1 MTVSCMPVYYIQY
14 WNPIQNE
21 PYFKEQVEVDTI
33 ALNQTS
39 PVELRPDWVVVSLPE
54 WGRVREPRSP
64 LHILISSVNT
74 G

>member
-1 MTVSCMPVYYIQY
+1 MPMYYIQY

-21 PYFKEQVEVDTI
+21 PYFKEQVEMDTMVP
-33 ALNQTS
+33 NQTS
-39 PVELRPDWVVVSLPE
+39 SVELRRDWVVVSLPE
-54 WGRVREPRSP
+54 WGRVREPWSL